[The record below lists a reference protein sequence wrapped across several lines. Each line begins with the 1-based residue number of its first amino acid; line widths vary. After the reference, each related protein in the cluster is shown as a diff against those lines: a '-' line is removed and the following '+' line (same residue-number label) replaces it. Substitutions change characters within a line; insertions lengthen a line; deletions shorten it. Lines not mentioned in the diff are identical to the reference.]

1 MPASEF
7 TQTGLQT
14 RSFKLLLKLPLS
26 LYCRYPSQHV
36 SAEFCILWNFADP
49 HLQGQRGHPCC
60 RAEQRRRIRSTPPL
74 TMEMFAPF
82 PDRGGQATHCP
93 LPLQGNLLVSSG
105 SQQEQSGGLSSEL
118 SSELPSE
125 QPSGVPVTSLQPLP
139 APTEL
144 GAV

>member
-1 MPASEF
+1 
-7 TQTGLQT
+7 
-14 RSFKLLLKLPLS
+14 
-26 LYCRYPSQHV
+26 
-36 SAEFCILWNFADP
+36 
-49 HLQGQRGHPCC
+49 
-60 RAEQRRRIRSTPPL
+60 
-74 TMEMFAPF
+74 MEMFAPF
-82 PDRGGQATHCP
+82 PDRGGQTTHCP

-144 GAV
+144 GP